1 MLTPGAAAPGTC
13 AVPVGTFILPP
24 FWATALSGTGAGLS
38 KVFERFSICLGG
50 FSFLNSG
57 IFTSGFGGS
66 GGFGCGCVLY
76 RLSAGSKVLLSVTS
90 GGLGIGKPTRLTSFT
105 LAGRAPPHALSPQ
118 RLP

>member
-38 KVFERFSICLGG
+38 KVFERCSICFGG
-50 FSFLNSG
+50 FSCLNSG
-57 IFTSGFGGS
+57 IFTSGLGGS

-76 RLSAGSKVLLSVTS
+76 RLSVGSNVLLSLTS
-90 GGLGIGKPTRLTSFT
+90 GGLGIAMLT
-105 LAGRAPPHALSPQ
+105 
-118 RLP
+118 LPN